1 MYILGFLTFII
12 GLLGILAAAL
22 RGKESRKA
30 NKTVVVSGIMIAALT
45 LIMNT
50 FYSDNHWTIKKAIK
64 QADEVIVT
72 AKKDYEDLQRLT
84 MDIDK
89 RIDEE
94 DTILSNLKRIRD
106 LDEDLEILFSARSL
120 DILPVAYADSHTDW
134 VINPAIVNS
143 PEFSKSKDFFFVG
156 KAIANTP
163 SKSKELSIKDAK
175 DKARVYFSELI
186 EAGEK
191 PSEKKA
197 KEMLL
202 EKIVES
208 YDIEEV
214 LAGESAGS
222 DKVGK
227 NVLIKIPA
235 DMTIQKI
242 KLYESHGVISDSGKY
257 IKTIQNRK

>member
-1 MYILGFLTFII
+1 MLRAVAANGGVVMINFGSTFISQTSI
-12 GLLGILAAAL
+12 EWRA
-22 RGKESRKA
+22 K
-30 NKTVVVSGIMIAALT
+30 
-45 LIMNT
+45 
-50 FYSDNHWTIKKAIK
+50 YKKA
-64 QADEVIVT
+64 E
-72 AKKDYEDLQRLT
+72 
-84 MDIDK
+84 
-89 RIDEE
+89 
-94 DTILSNLKRIRD
+94 
-106 LDEDLEILFSARSL
+106 
-120 DILPVAYADSHTDW
+120 
-134 VINPAIVNS
+134 
-143 PEFSKSKDFFFVG
+143 SKYRE
-156 KAIANTP
+156 AN
-163 SKSKELSIKDAK
+163 KDAK

-214 LAGESAGS
+214 LTGESAGS